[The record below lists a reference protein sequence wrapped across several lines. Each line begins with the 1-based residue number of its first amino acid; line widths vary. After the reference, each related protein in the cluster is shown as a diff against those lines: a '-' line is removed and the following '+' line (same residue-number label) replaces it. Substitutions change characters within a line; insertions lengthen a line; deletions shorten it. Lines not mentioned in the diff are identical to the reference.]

1 MQNDNYTV
9 NNDFVI
15 KLHDEF
21 DAELVKSMRDE
32 LEAFSQLSTNI
43 VVDLNDVKFID
54 SSGIGAIVF
63 LYKRLLAKDFNLS
76 VVGLGTQPSELFK
89 MLMLDQTINCY
100 QTMESYL
107 SNTTT
112 VKVAS

>member
-1 MQNDNYTV
+1 MQNDHYTV
-9 NNDFVI
+9 HNDFVI

-21 DAELVKSMRDE
+21 DAQLVKSMRSE
-32 LEAFSQLSTNI
+32 LEAFSELTTNI

-63 LYKRLLAKDFNLS
+63 LYKRMLAKNYTLS
-76 VVGLGTQPSELFK
+76 VIGLGTQPSELFK

-100 QTMESYL
+100 NDMEYIKS
-107 SNTTT
+107 
-112 VKVAS
+112 

>member
-1 MQNDNYTV
+1 MQNDNYII

-32 LEAFSQLSTNI
+32 LEALSELTTNI
-43 VVDLNDVKFID
+43 VVDLNDVRFID

-63 LYKRLLAKDFNLS
+63 LYKRMLAKGLNLS
-76 VVGLGTQPSELFK
+76 VVGLGIQPAELFE
-89 MLMLDQTINCY
+89 MLMLDKTINCY
-100 QTMESYL
+100 ESIENYL
-107 SNTTT
+107 LKTQAIKT
-112 VKVAS
+112 AS

>member
-1 MQNDNYTV
+1 MQNDNYIV

-21 DAELVKSMRDE
+21 DAALVKTMRDE
-32 LEAFSQLSTNI
+32 LEALSELTTNI
-43 VVDLNDVKFID
+43 VVDLTDVKFID

-63 LYKRLLAKDFNLS
+63 LYKRMLAKDLNLA
-76 VVGLGTQPSELFK
+76 VIGLDTQPADLFK

-100 QTMESYL
+100 GNIESYL
-107 SNTTT
+107 SKTMATQ
-112 VKVAS
+112 VAS

>member
-1 MQNDNYTV
+1 MPNDNYIV

-32 LEAFSQLSTNI
+32 LEALSELTTNI

-63 LYKRLLAKDFNLS
+63 LYKRMLAKGQNLS
-76 VVGLGTQPSELFK
+76 VIGLDTQPSALFK
-89 MLMLDQTINCY
+89 MLMLDKTINCY
-100 QTMESYL
+100 ENIECYL
-107 SNTTT
+107 SKTISIQA
-112 VKVAS
+112 AS